1 MRVLFS
7 LDAPAAATTTR
18 LKVESTWALAVE
30 RAEARGLS
38 TLSSLL
44 SQDLAAVLAKD
55 LTLAQLDTVIAKAR
69 RLIRIVVTKE
79 RGEVTDVVV
88 ELVNRMIPEISEQQ
102 LSLQHL
108 YQSVFSQ
115 KVYLSCIPDHLD
127 SSLLLQSEVELKHLT
142 RPNIALFLISV
153 LADLTAVNLP
163 VISSSTLEDTTT
175 TTEEEIVNLPTAV
188 ANNERLMAGL
198 AEVAHAVVYLRA
210 LTLNRS
216 INLDL
221 THLELRLST
230 AAARFLALLSRSDSE
245 RLQRLVYER
254 SREGV
259 EGLASWPAALAWL
272 LGLAY
277 KSAEWDLKLADFL
290 PADDTACKTDG
301 ELNTT
306 AAVLELIVQLNAG
319 GHGAVSATLGLELG
333 RLIILGGLETA
344 AAFPLVWLIAQC
356 IRLTKCVGGLHVT
369 QTLECRE
376 EVGALLD
383 LLPVW
388 RNQHEDQLL
397 YDTDLR

>member
-1 MRVLFS
+1 
-7 LDAPAAATTTR
+7 
-18 LKVESTWALAVE
+18 VESAWALAVE
-30 RAEARGLS
+30 RAEERGIA

-44 SQDLAAVLAKD
+44 SQDLAALLAKD

-69 RLIRIVVTKE
+69 RLIRIIVTKE
-79 RGEVTDVVV
+79 RGEVSDVVV
-88 ELVNRMIPEISEQQ
+88 ELLNRMIPEISEQQ

-115 KVYLSCIPDHLD
+115 KVYLSSIPDQLD

-142 RPNIALFLISV
+142 RPNIALFLVSV
-153 LADLTAVNLP
+153 LADLTGVNLP
-163 VISSSTLEDTTT
+163 VINSSSTLEDTTT
-175 TTEEEIVNLPTAV
+175 TITEEERVHLPTAV
-188 ANNERLMAGL
+188 ANSDRLMAGL
-198 AEVAHAVVYLRA
+198 AEVTHAVVYLRA

-216 INLDL
+216 ISLDL
-221 THLELRLST
+221 TQLELRLST

-259 EGLASWPAALAWL
+259 GLAAWPAALAWL

-277 KSAEWDLKLADFL
+277 RSSEWDLLADFL
-290 PADDTACKTDG
+290 PADDAAAWQTDG

-333 RLIILGGLETA
+333 RLISLGGLETTT
-344 AAFPLVWLIAQC
+344 AFPIVWLIAQC

-383 LLPVW
+383 LLSVW

>member
-1 MRVLFS
+1 
-7 LDAPAAATTTR
+7 
-18 LKVESTWALAVE
+18 
-30 RAEARGLS
+30 
-38 TLSSLL
+38 
-44 SQDLAAVLAKD
+44 
-55 LTLAQLDTVIAKAR
+55 
-69 RLIRIVVTKE
+69 
-79 RGEVTDVVV
+79 
-88 ELVNRMIPEISEQQ
+88 MIPEISEQQ

-115 KVYLSCIPDHLD
+115 KVYLSSIPDQLD

-163 VISSSTLEDTTT
+163 VINSSMADDTTST
-175 TTEEEIVNLPTAV
+175 IAEEERVHLPTAV
-188 ANNERLMAGL
+188 ANSERLMGGL
-198 AEVAHAVVYLRA
+198 AEVTHAVVYLRA
-210 LTLNRS
+210 LVLNRS

-221 THLELRLST
+221 TQLELRLST
-230 AAARFLALLSRSDSE
+230 AAAHFLALLSRSDSE

-254 SREGV
+254 SREGGV
-259 EGLASWPAALAWL
+259 GPACWPSALAWL

-277 KSAEWDLKLADFL
+277 RSSEWDLLADFL
-290 PADDTACKTDG
+290 PADDAAAWRTDG

-306 AAVLELIVQLNAG
+306 AAVLELIVQLNVG

-333 RLIILGGLETA
+333 RLISLGGLGDLT
-344 AAFPLVWLIAQC
+344 FPLVWLIAQC